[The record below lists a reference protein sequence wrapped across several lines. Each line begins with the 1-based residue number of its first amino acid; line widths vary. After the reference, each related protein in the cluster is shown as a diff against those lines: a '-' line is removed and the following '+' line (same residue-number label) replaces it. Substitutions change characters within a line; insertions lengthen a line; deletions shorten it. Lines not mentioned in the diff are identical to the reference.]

1 MANIFGIE
9 FPPTGAAPTP
19 PVSLPTYGAAQ
30 GNPTLALTT
39 SYQQADFTVDLGSSG
54 VTVDTTAGTIEI
66 VTAGKY
72 LVSFTA
78 VCNNTGLANE
88 NIDIRLKL
96 NGSDFTPYMYG
107 AVVMLPATAET
118 VSFSNLCDLTAG
130 DIINCEAL
138 AGAVGNANVISIN
151 VWLYKLA

>member
-1 MANIFGIE
+1 MANIFGIQ
-9 FPPTGAAPTP
+9 FPPTVSGAAQPA
-19 PVSLPTYGAAQ
+19 VYGAAQ
-30 GNPTLALTT
+30 GFPSLTLTT
-39 SYQQADFTVDLGSSG
+39 SYQQADFTTDLNSSG
-54 VTVDTTAGTIEI
+54 VTINTLTGTIEI
-66 VTAGKY
+66 VTTGKY

-78 VCNNTGLANE
+78 VCNNTGVANE

-96 NGSDFTPYMYG
+96 NGNDFTPYMYG

-138 AGAVGNANVISIN
+138 AGATGNANVISIN
-151 VWLYKLA
+151 AWLLKLA